1 MTTAKNSADVKMGDV
16 KKSFRF
22 NAMQTEENNI
32 KSKNSLSPLPP
43 PPPSN
48 STNSLSPPPPS
59 NSTSLLRRRISH
71 RHRIVKQESSVRDEV
86 HDKSNNVAVISED
99 CPNPGNKITFVT
111 KMSVNPDTPST
122 TNRDWIFPSQP
133 FNPPRT
139 PARRFSSPYPRTT
152 LFQNSLSP
160 PPPPSNST
168 SPLRRRISHR
178 HRIVKQESSVRD
190 EIHDKSNDE
199 DCPNPGNKTTSVD
212 KKFARLFRRFTVSR
226 QAACII
232 AVTSLALS
240 LHWLILPNYPYY
252 LEEHYREK

>member
-1 MTTAKNSADVKMGDV
+1 
-16 KKSFRF
+16 
-22 NAMQTEENNI
+22 
-32 KSKNSLSPLPP
+32 
-43 PPPSN
+43 
-48 STNSLSPPPPS
+48 
-59 NSTSLLRRRISH
+59 
-71 RHRIVKQESSVRDEV
+71 
-86 HDKSNNVAVISED
+86 
-99 CPNPGNKITFVT
+99 
-111 KMSVNPDTPST
+111 MSVNPDTPST

-190 EIHDKSNDE
+190 EIHDKSNDVAVLSE

-232 AVTSLALS
+232 AVLVTCFTSLVHKNFSLHNQVSDLQGELSKLDIRLRHCNISDSIDISESMSEQNISGASLKTTALILS
-240 LHWLILPNYPYY
+240 LVILSLPLVFITYMEYISCVRRPSDC
-252 LEEHYREK
+252 